1 MSGTMKAAVLHG
13 IGDCR
18 IEDVSLPTR
27 RAEDEVIVQVKSC
40 GVCGSDVHYYTH
52 GRIGDFIVESPMILG
67 HECAGI
73 VTELGSAVTNLE
85 LGDRV
90 AIEPGWPCRKCP
102 FCKSG
107 KYNLCPDV
115 EFYATP
121 PYDGAFAEYVRAPAD
136 FCFKLP
142 DNVSTDAGAMVE
154 PLSTGLQ
161 TAKRGGVEPGDTV
174 FIAGSGPI
182 GLMCLQ
188 AAKAFGATRLIISDL
203 VASRLELA
211 DRLGAT
217 ATVNLTETT
226 AVEVVRELT
235 GGLGADVCL
244 DAAGA
249 PQATKDAMA
258 AVKSGG
264 VVVLVGMAPEANV
277 ELDMLDPIIR
287 EYDLRG
293 VFRYANVHA
302 QAVALLGGG
311 LVDVESMI
319 TQRFTLEQAPEAVDF
334 AEKNKETAIK
344 VMVNA

>member
-1 MSGTMKAAVLHG
+1 MPETMKAAVLHG
-13 IGDCR
+13 LRDCR
-18 IEDVSLPTR
+18 LDEVPVPR
-27 RAEDEVIVQVKSC
+27 RKGEDEVLVQVRSC

-52 GRIGDFIVESPMILG
+52 GRIGGFVVESPLILG
-67 HECAGI
+67 HECAGV
-73 VTELGSAVTNLE
+73 VTEAGSAVTSLQA
-85 LGDRV
+85 GDRV
-90 AIEPGWPCRKCP
+90 AIEPGWPCRKCA
-102 FCKSG
+102 FCKLG

-142 DNVSTDAGAMVE
+142 DNVSTEAGAMVE

-161 TAKRGGVEPGDTV
+161 TAKRGGVKPGDTV

-188 AAKAFGATRLIISDL
+188 GAKAFGATRLIISDV
-203 VASRLELA
+203 VASRLALA
-211 DRLGAT
+211 AELGAT
-217 ATVNLTETT
+217 DTVNLAAAN
-226 AVEVVRELT
+226 AVEAVKDLT
-235 GGLGADVCL
+235 GGRGADVTIE
-244 DAAGA
+244 AAGA
-249 PQATKDAMA
+249 AQATKDCFA

-277 ELDMLDPIIR
+277 ELNVLDVIIR
-287 EYDLRG
+287 EYDVRG
-293 VFRYANVHA
+293 VFRYANVHP
-302 QAVALLGGG
+302 QAVALLAAGA
-311 LVDVESMI
+311 VDVERMI
-319 TQRFTLEQAPEAVDF
+319 TQRFTLDQAVEAVDF